1 MNSIYT
7 LTAVICSSAIICT
20 ILSNFV
26 TDSGIKKMLN
36 IILGA
41 FIVCSLIVP
50 IKNAI
55 GEISVNVENY
65 DTQQE
70 LVSTS
75 DQAYS
80 NEVISLTQENLEQT
94 LKDILRQN
102 GIEINRTKIILAL
115 SDEKSIIIS
124 YIGIYISKEYTL
136 YTDKI
141 SEIVYDN
148 FTIVP
153 NIMTE

>member
-1 MNSIYT
+1 
-7 LTAVICSSAIICT
+7 
-20 ILSNFV
+20 
-26 TDSGIKKMLN
+26 MLN

-55 GEISVNVENY
+55 GEINVNVENY

-70 LVSTS
+70 LVSTA

-94 LKDILRQN
+94 LKDILKQN

>member
-1 MNSIYT
+1 
-7 LTAVICSSAIICT
+7 
-20 ILSNFV
+20 
-26 TDSGIKKMLN
+26 MLN

>member
-1 MNSIYT
+1 
-7 LTAVICSSAIICT
+7 
-20 ILSNFV
+20 
-26 TDSGIKKMLN
+26 MLN

-50 IKNAI
+50 INNAI

-70 LVSTS
+70 LVSTA

-94 LKDILRQN
+94 LKDILKQN

>member
-50 IKNAI
+50 IKNSI

-70 LVSTS
+70 LVSTA

>member
-1 MNSIYT
+1 
-7 LTAVICSSAIICT
+7 
-20 ILSNFV
+20 
-26 TDSGIKKMLN
+26 MLN

-70 LVSTS
+70 LVSTA

>member
-1 MNSIYT
+1 
-7 LTAVICSSAIICT
+7 
-20 ILSNFV
+20 
-26 TDSGIKKMLN
+26 MLN

-55 GEISVNVENY
+55 GEICVNVENY

-70 LVSTS
+70 LVSTA

-94 LKDILRQN
+94 LKDILKQN

>member
-1 MNSIYT
+1 
-7 LTAVICSSAIICT
+7 
-20 ILSNFV
+20 
-26 TDSGIKKMLN
+26 MLN

-70 LVSTS
+70 LVSTA

-94 LKDILRQN
+94 LKDILKQN

>member
-20 ILSNFV
+20 IFSNFV

-41 FIVCSLIVP
+41 FIVCTLIVP

-70 LVSTS
+70 LVSTA

-94 LKDILRQN
+94 LKDILKQN

>member
-20 ILSNFV
+20 ILSNSV

-70 LVSTS
+70 LVSTA

-94 LKDILRQN
+94 LKDILKQN

>member
-1 MNSIYT
+1 
-7 LTAVICSSAIICT
+7 
-20 ILSNFV
+20 
-26 TDSGIKKMLN
+26 MLN

-50 IKNAI
+50 IKNSI

-70 LVSTS
+70 LVSTA

>member
-1 MNSIYT
+1 
-7 LTAVICSSAIICT
+7 
-20 ILSNFV
+20 
-26 TDSGIKKMLN
+26 MLN

-50 IKNAI
+50 INNAI

-70 LVSTS
+70 LVSTA

-94 LKDILRQN
+94 LKDILKQN
-102 GIEINRTKIILAL
+102 GIEIKRTKIILAL